1 MNPPL
6 FTGLAGV
13 RLLLAAL
20 ALLFLPAVLGEPASS
35 APSRAKSL
43 RTLLAVPAVPS
54 RRPPAGEVL
63 SQDVFWTDGLD
74 RSPAAGFS
82 ELHVKR
88 WQLKAR
94 SSRLVSLDPG
104 CGRLSNRLASFSDGT
119 RACLRYGINPDQVL
133 GETLSF
139 YLSRLLG
146 IRNVP
151 ALALSRVNTNVEQ
164 WLGVRRDVQDSQWS
178 DKPIVSLTEWISNL
192 SDVVTPPSLRT
203 EGRTLYPSLE
213 DLDNVT
219 NRELME
225 LVQWSDLILFD
236 YVTAN
241 FDRLA
246 SSLLNLQWD
255 SRVMERSTNNLH
267 RTAKGA
273 LVFIDNEA
281 GLVHGYRVLPMWDR
295 YHESLL
301 KTICIFR
308 KETARKIAELHK
320 SQNVAQQLL
329 DLYRVNEPLASQMG
343 FLSEEHAQMLQ
354 NRTDRLY
361 KHILQCKAKYSK

>member
-6 FTGLAGV
+6 LTGLAGMWLLL
-13 RLLLAAL
+13 LLLAAL
-20 ALLFLPAVLGEPASS
+20 ALLFFPAVPGQAASG

-43 RTLLAVPAVPS
+43 RTLLAVPAAPT
-54 RRPPAGEVL
+54 RRPPAGGAL
-63 SQDVFWTDGLD
+63 SRDVPRTGGLD

-82 ELHVKR
+82 ESHVKR

-94 SSRLVSLDPG
+94 SSRLVSLEPG
-104 CGRLSNRLASFSDGT
+104 CGRLSNRLAIFSDGT

-151 ALALSRVNTNVEQ
+151 ALALSRVNTNAEQ
-164 WLGVRRDVQDSQWS
+164 WLGVRRDVQDSQWA
-178 DKPIVSLTEWISNL
+178 DRPIVSLTEWISDL

-203 EGRTLYPSLE
+203 AARTLSPS
-213 DLDNVT
+213 LDNVT
-219 NRELME
+219 SRELME

-246 SSLLNLQWD
+246 SNLLNLQWD
-255 SRVMERSTNNLH
+255 SRVMERSTNNLQ

-281 GLVHGYRVLPMWDR
+281 GLVHGYRVLPMWDQ
-295 YHESLL
+295 YHEALL

-320 SQNVAQQLL
+320 SQDVAQQLL
-329 DLYRVNEPLASQMG
+329 DLYRNRCLHSARWMQYGRLHQFSSFSSHLA
-343 FLSEEHAQMLQ
+343 
-354 NRTDRLY
+354 
-361 KHILQCKAKYSK
+361 KHPFQIFFSL

>member
-1 MNPPL
+1 MNRPPL
-6 FTGLAGV
+6 TGRAGM

-20 ALLFLPAVLGEPASS
+20 ALLLPPAVLGESASS

-43 RTLLAVPAVPS
+43 RTLLAAPAVPS
-54 RRPPAGEVL
+54 RGPPAGGVPPR
-63 SQDVFWTDGLD
+63 THGLD

-94 SSRLVSLDPG
+94 SSRLVSLEPG

-151 ALALSRVNTNVEQ
+151 ALALSRVNTNTEQ
-164 WLGVRRDVQDSQWS
+164 WLGVRRDVQDSQWA
-178 DKPIVSLTEWISNL
+178 DKPIVSLSEWISNL
-192 SDVVTPPSLRT
+192 SEVVTPPSLRT

-213 DLDNVT
+213 DLDDVT
-219 NRELME
+219 DRE

-246 SSLLNLQWD
+246 SNLLNLQWD
-255 SRVMERSTNNLH
+255 PRVMERSTNNLH

-329 DLYRVNEPLASQMG
+329 DLYRNRRLHSARWMQYGRLHQFSSFSSHLA
-343 FLSEEHAQMLQ
+343 
-354 NRTDRLY
+354 
-361 KHILQCKAKYSK
+361 KHPFQIFFSL